1 MFQAQQ
7 LVFYS
12 CLSPVHMGAGSAV
25 GAIDNPIQREVHTQ
39 HPLIAGSGLKGAA
52 RHHFT
57 RKWDGQGDLV
67 NRVFGPDREA
77 SDHAG
82 AIAFGDAQLV
92 AFPVRSLRNTYVY
105 ATCPTAL
112 ARLKRL
118 AGDAAPWAMP
128 AAPAVP
134 AVKDDL
140 VALMTH
146 TAASSAA
153 SQGRLVLEAFD
164 FAAQESAGLK
174 AVAGWLATHALPA
187 GTEHD
192 YFRQKIAAD
201 LVLLGDTEFSHFVR
215 HATVVEAHVRIDN
228 DSGTAD
234 PGGLFY
240 TENLPPETLLAGL
253 VLASVERQSKKHQ
266 RAQPLDAQAVLNSVL
281 SGHGG
286 AAGLAGSVLQV
297 GGDATTGRGLVT
309 VHAVAM
315 TNGAA

>member
-57 RKWDGQGDLV
+57 RTWADREMV
-67 NRVFGPDREA
+67 NRLFGPERDA
-77 SDHAG
+77 SEHAG
-82 AIAFGDAQLV
+82 AIAFSDAQLV

-118 AGDAAPWAMP
+118 AGDAAGWEVPSVKEG
-128 AAPAVP
+128 AALVP
-134 AVKDDL
+134 GTDAQ
-140 VALMTH
+140 
-146 TAASSAA
+146 
-153 SQGRLVLEAFD
+153 SQVRLVLEAFD
-164 FAAQESAGLK
+164 FTAQEHPGLK
-174 AVAGWLATHALPA
+174 AVAAWLARHALPA
-187 GTEHD
+187 GSAHR
-192 YFRQKIAAD
+192 YFRDKIGAD
-201 LVLLGDTEFSHFVR
+201 LVLLSDTEFSHFVR

-228 DSGTAD
+228 ETGTASS
-234 PGGLFY
+234 GGLFY

-253 VLASVERQSKKHQ
+253 VLASVERQSKKTQ
-266 RAQPLDAQAVLNSVL
+266 REQPLDAQAVLKAVIGGHDGAPGL
-281 SGHGG
+281 TSGP
-286 AAGLAGSVLQV
+286 LQV
-297 GGDATTGRGLVT
+297 GGDAATGRGLV
-309 VHAVAM
+309 AISAM
-315 TNGAA
+315 GAA

>member
-7 LVFYS
+7 LVFYN

-52 RHHFT
+52 RHHFN
-57 RKWDGQGDLV
+57 RSWAEHGDLV
-67 NRVFGPDREA
+67 NRIFGPDRDA

-118 AGDAAPWAMP
+118 AGDAAPWVMP
-128 AAPAVP
+128 APPSAP

-174 AVAGWLATHALPA
+174 AVADWLAIHALPA

-192 YFRQKIAAD
+192 YFRRKIGAD

-215 HATVVEAHVRIDN
+215 HATVVEAHVRIHN
-228 DSGTAD
+228 ESGTAD

-266 RAQPLDAQAVLNSVL
+266 RTQPLDAQAVLASVL
-281 SGHGG
+281 GGHGG

-297 GGDATTGRGLVT
+297 GGDATTGRGLVS
-309 VHAVAM
+309 VQAVAM

>member
-57 RKWDGQGDLV
+57 RSWAEQGDLV
-67 NRVFGPDREA
+67 NRVFGPDRDA

-105 ATCPTAL
+105 ATCPMAL

-118 AGDAAPWAMP
+118 AGGAAPWLMP
-128 AAPAVP
+128 AAPSAP

-146 TAASSAA
+146 TGEGSAA

-164 FAAQESAGLK
+164 FDAQESAGLK
-174 AVAGWLATHALPA
+174 TVADWLFKHALPA

-192 YFRQKIAAD
+192 YFRQKIADD
-201 LVLLGDTEFSHFVR
+201 LVLLSNTEFSHFVR
-215 HATVVEAHVRIDN
+215 HATVVEAHVAIN
-228 DSGTAD
+228 NKTGTAD
-234 PGGLFY
+234 AGKLFY

-253 VLASVERQSKKHQ
+253 VLASVERQSRKHQ
-266 RAQPLDAQAVLNSVL
+266 RAQPLAAQAVLNSVL

-297 GGDATTGRGLVT
+297 GGDATTGRGLVA
-309 VHAVAM
+309 VHAMAM
-315 TNGAA
+315 SNGAA

>member
-52 RHHFT
+52 RHHFN
-57 RKWDGQGDLV
+57 RSWAEQGDLV
-67 NRVFGPDREA
+67 IRVFGPDRDA

-118 AGDAAPWAMP
+118 AGGAAPWLMP
-128 AAPAVP
+128 AAPSAP
-134 AVKDDL
+134 SVKDDL

-146 TAASSAA
+146 TGDGSAA

-164 FAAQESAGLK
+164 FAAQESAGLRT
-174 AVAGWLATHALPA
+174 VADWLSTHALPA
-187 GTEHD
+187 GDEYQ

-201 LVLLGDTEFSHFVR
+201 LVLLSDTEFSHFVR
-215 HATVVEAHVRIDN
+215 HATVVEAHVAIN
-228 DSGTAD
+228 NETGTAD
-234 PGGLFY
+234 AGKLFY

-266 RAQPLDAQAVLNSVL
+266 RSQPLDAQAVLNSVL

-297 GGDATTGRGLVT
+297 GGDATTGRGLVSI
-309 VHAVAM
+309 HAVAM